1 MTAAP
6 EQPPEPESE
15 SDAPATPKRKKRTK
29 YQSPKRPKVPI
40 TPVKKRPRVA
50 MSPKKLLEQ
59 PTEPVESGL
68 ETIPETD
75 VETLL
80 SAAPPATAKATV
92 TSPGLQIHDVSPAT
106 ILETRPTVSIDKRTK
121 SYKDEQKRKAAAK
134 GTRPITSFFGSNVPT
149 APRHGDDEKSAPEIE
164 VVREERRVAGKALD
178 DAVAKLELEATRR
191 TNAAKGREV
200 PDGAHAQLRKVI
212 AETIDRERVDAE
224 RESRLLHGEI
234 GALEHELDRIQ
245 ADYDN
250 AMAKRK
256 AAKKDASVIFGDKEK
271 RDLQRINDARQ
282 KTKERLQTLRERRG
296 ALPTASVDVQRDH
309 TGLVAPFMRLVRQE
323 SASGPR
329 VAGSGDGP
337 QKGRLPINLKKHVGQ
352 GEPVQFRTQAERRV
366 FASSSPSIV
375 KRRAER
381 MSFQNPPRRRRNVLR
396 RRGAPTSNRV
406 NVDKRRNHTLSNIKR
421 PNFSLIKLS
430 PTQYK
435 IRAVEVNKG
444 VAAQLQTLL
453 KRVPGTS
460 VLVDGI
466 RFARQNAVR
475 EALRILIQKGSVI
488 ISV

>member
-1 MTAAP
+1 M
-6 EQPPEPESE
+6 
-15 SDAPATPKRKKRTK
+15 
-29 YQSPKRPKVPI
+29 
-40 TPVKKRPRVA
+40 
-50 MSPKKLLEQ
+50 
-59 PTEPVESGL
+59 
-68 ETIPETD
+68 
-75 VETLL
+75 
-80 SAAPPATAKATV
+80 
-92 TSPGLQIHDVSPAT
+92 
-106 ILETRPTVSIDKRTK
+106 
-121 SYKDEQKRKAAAK
+121 
-134 GTRPITSFFGSNVPT
+134 
-149 APRHGDDEKSAPEIE
+149 
-164 VVREERRVAGKALD
+164 
-178 DAVAKLELEATRR
+178 
-191 TNAAKGREV
+191 
-200 PDGAHAQLRKVI
+200 
-212 AETIDRERVDAE
+212 
-224 RESRLLHGEI
+224 
-234 GALEHELDRIQ
+234 
-245 ADYDN
+245 
-250 AMAKRK
+250 
-256 AAKKDASVIFGDKEK
+256 
-271 RDLQRINDARQ
+271 
-282 KTKERLQTLRERRG
+282 
-296 ALPTASVDVQRDH
+296 PTASVDVQRDH
-309 TGLVAPFMRLVRQE
+309 TGLAAPFMRLVRQE

-337 QKGRLPINLKKHVGQ
+337 KKGRLPINLKKHVGQ

-406 NVDKRRNHTLSNIKR
+406 NVDKRRSHTLSNIKR

-488 ISV
+488 IAV